1 MKQRTV
7 PQIERIL
14 QYSIRR
20 LSRGNASVYV
30 NFWFNIA
37 WSCIERRTKLEQ
49 KGKYNA

>member
-1 MKQRTV
+1 MKQRTL
-7 PQIERIL
+7 PQIEKIL

-37 WSCIERRTKLEQ
+37 WNCIEIRTKLEQ
-49 KGKYNA
+49 KGIKND